1 MIHPLIKLVATR
13 PELVAD
19 HLSAYAALIGSEA
32 KLVQSRWT
40 VRLLLTA
47 LALCCVG
54 VTAVLAGVALMLW
67 AVTPSLQGDAV
78 WALWVAP
85 AIPAAVAIVA
95 GLIARKPPAEPA
107 FAAVQEQFE
116 ADTRML
122 SEAGAT

>member
-32 KLVQSRWT
+32 REAQSRWT
-40 VRLLLTA
+40 VRLLLVA

-67 AVTPSLQGDAV
+67 AVTPSLQSDTV
-78 WALWVAP
+78 WALWAAP
-85 AIPAAVAIVA
+85 ALPAVVAVVA
-95 GLIARKPPAEPA
+95 GMIARRPATEPA
-107 FAAVQEQFE
+107 FAAVQQQFE
-116 ADTRML
+116 ADARML
-122 SEAGAT
+122 GEVGTT

>member
-32 KLVQSRWT
+32 KAAQSRWT

-67 AVTPSLQGDAV
+67 AVTPSLQADTV
-78 WALWVAP
+78 WALWAAP
-85 AIPAAVAIVA
+85 AVPAVVAVVA
-95 GLIARKPPAEPA
+95 GVIARRPSTEPA
-107 FAAVQEQFE
+107 FAAVQQQFE
-116 ADTRML
+116 ADARML
-122 SEAGAT
+122 GEVGAT